1 MAKKKVDREIWDHV
15 FFAEMKGKCDIVC
28 LHNLADL
35 IVNSLWY
42 EKREKALA
50 KESEGIINTAA
61 KLILSAIDQWV

>member
-1 MAKKKVDREIWDHV
+1 MWDHV

-35 IVNSLWY
+35 IVNFLLY

>member
-1 MAKKKVDREIWDHV
+1 
-15 FFAEMKGKCDIVC
+15 MKGKCDIVC

>member
-1 MAKKKVDREIWDHV
+1 
-15 FFAEMKGKCDIVC
+15 MKGKCDIVC

-50 KESEGIINTAA
+50 K
-61 KLILSAIDQWV
+61 